1 MADEPENLTL
11 RILQE
16 LRGDMQSIRGDLG
29 ELRADLRELRDEVK
43 DLSNRLNGN
52 TVILSSIAGMCFDHE
67 ERISK
72 LEAR

>member
-16 LRGDMQSIRGDLG
+16 LRADMG
-29 ELRADLRELRDEVK
+29 ELQSEVREMRADLSGQISEL
-43 DLSNRLNGN
+43 STGLNGN

-67 ERISK
+67 ERITK
-72 LEAR
+72 LEVR